1 MDSVIRG
8 IVIYAFL
15 LLVFRISGKRT
26 LKDLTI
32 FDFVLVLI
40 IAETTQQ
47 ALLGEDFSIINSFIL
62 ISTLVLTDI
71 GISLLK
77 QWSPKVEKV
86 IDSVPVVILKNGEMF
101 KDRTEKERIDEKDIL
116 EAGRQLHGLERLDQI
131 KYAILEVDGSI
142 SIIPKAE
149 EK

>member
-131 KYAILEVDGSI
+131 K
-142 SIIPKAE
+142 
-149 EK
+149 

>member
-86 IDSVPVVILKNGEMF
+86 IDSVTVVILKNGEMF